1 MTRVED
7 LADRIR
13 IVLGRRR
20 DVTEQRMFGGVA
32 FMVRGHMAC
41 GTVRGSLMVRL
52 GEEGASAALRKPH
65 VEPMDFTGKVL
76 KTMAYVR
83 PEGIRTKSALKSWV
97 NQAAD
102 FAMTLPPKEKR
113 GPGTTGAKR
122 SLPRK

>member
-1 MTRVED
+1 MGASED

-13 IVLGRRR
+13 RVLRGRR

-52 GEEGASAALRKPH
+52 GEQGAAAALKRPH
-65 VEPMDFTGKVL
+65 VDPMDFTGKAL

-83 PEGIRTKSALKSWV
+83 PEGIRTDRDLKKWV
-97 NQAAD
+97 AQAAD
-102 FAMTLPPKEKR
+102 FARTLPPKKPRRSVRRSGR
-113 GPGTTGAKR
+113 GT
-122 SLPRK
+122 S